1 MPNRHLIERLAA
13 VQDTLLALYRGGKP
27 MSSATKGRE
36 REYFIHE
43 FLEQI
48 LPPVH
53 RFGSGDIIDSH
64 GHKTGQ
70 IDIVI
75 EHPFLPS
82 LPQLGGRER
91 LYLAESVAAVIEV
104 KSDLSSQWDEVEK
117 TAREIRRLKRPFNKD
132 RNPPVSPGVPG
143 YPDPITVF
151 AVGYKGWA
159 KLETLRGRFGV
170 DALVNGILVIE
181 GGLWATYMMPTYRR
195 PGLDESRGI
204 YQVNEIE
211 GPMALWGLFCSLQ
224 QVIHG
229 VSDNGE
235 WIKDY
240 VWSV

>member
-1 MPNRHLIERLAA
+1 MPNPHLLERIAA

-70 IDIVI
+70 VDIVI

-82 LPQLGGRER
+82 LPQPGGKER

-117 TAREIRRLKRPFNKD
+117 TARDIKNLKRPLSKD
-132 RNPPVSPGVPG
+132 KNPPLSPGVG
-143 YPDPITVF
+143 QLDPIPVF

-159 KLETLRGRFGV
+159 TLETLKRRFGKE
-170 DALVNGILVIE
+170 ALVNGILVIE
-181 GGLWATYMMPTYRR
+181 GGLFATNQVPSYRR
-195 PGLDESRGI
+195 PGFDVSRGV
-204 YQVNEIE
+204 YQVNAIE
-211 GPMALWGLFCSLQ
+211 GPMALWGLFCTLQ

-229 VSDNGE
+229 LSDNGE
-235 WIKDY
+235 WIRDY